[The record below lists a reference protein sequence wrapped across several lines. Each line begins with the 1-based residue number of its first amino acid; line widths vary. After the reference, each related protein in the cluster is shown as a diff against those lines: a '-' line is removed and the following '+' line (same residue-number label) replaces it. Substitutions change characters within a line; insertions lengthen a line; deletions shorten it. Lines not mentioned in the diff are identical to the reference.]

1 MNRQSPQ
8 LLRHN
13 PAAFS
18 SRCTEATGCQRRHLL
33 GVDELDQSP
42 GDGGLRGKKFALD
55 AADVCAHTACG
66 DDEAVA
72 DGDPRQL
79 SVVERRECVLSFSFL
94 TLRGTH
100 RLRPQAH

>member
-1 MNRQSPQ
+1 M
-8 LLRHN
+8 
-13 PAAFS
+13 
-18 SRCTEATGCQRRHLL
+18 
-33 GVDELDQSP
+33 DELDQSL

-79 SVVERRECVLSFSFL
+79 SVVERRDLPEQSNHVLHHHFTTIVFVPLGHISQI
-94 TLRGTH
+94 TLLLLLETCTARIIA
-100 RLRPQAH
+100 LA

>member
-1 MNRQSPQ
+1 M
-8 LLRHN
+8 
-13 PAAFS
+13 
-18 SRCTEATGCQRRHLL
+18 
-33 GVDELDQSP
+33 DELDQSL

-79 SVVERRECVLSFSFL
+79 SVVKRQE
-94 TLRGTH
+94 LRSY
-100 RLRPQAH
+100 RPSSRSLARSLAHSSAHYDH

>member
-1 MNRQSPQ
+1 MSKVGKQKQQQNMR
-8 LLRHN
+8 R
-13 PAAFS
+13 
-18 SRCTEATGCQRRHLL
+18 TDVATCVPVSASASNLL
-33 GVDELDQSP
+33 GVDELDPSP